1 MSKTKKEL
9 IECVV
14 TKEIIEDQEDINK
27 TVEI

>member
-9 IECVV
+9 IEFVV